1 MSDIF
6 NQLLAETD
14 NEYAGIAEEG
24 VEAGDVSGYI
34 GTGSYAMN
42 ALLS

>member
-14 NEYAGIAEEG
+14 NEYAGIVDDGE
-24 VEAGDVSGYI
+24 I
-34 GTGSYAMN
+34 GRAHV
-42 ALLS
+42 